1 MNVGNT
7 SVKLSNKNLVKYQ
20 KTTHKCSDR
29 CKVLNKNI
37 LSLKSCFV
45 LWLSSSSRQEMVSVL
60 ICKQVLFSIFN
71 SLDKFSEAIQASNH
85 PNKNKIDIK
94 TNSLIARDDIFSD
107 FSVEL
112 RTSFSFK
119 ITLVT

>member
-1 MNVGNT
+1 
-7 SVKLSNKNLVKYQ
+7 
-20 KTTHKCSDR
+20 
-29 CKVLNKNI
+29 
-37 LSLKSCFV
+37 
-45 LWLSSSSRQEMVSVL
+45 MVSVL
-60 ICKQVLFSIFN
+60 ICKRVLFFIFN

-94 TNSLIARDDIFSD
+94 TSSLIARDDIFSD

-119 ITLVT
+119 ITLVTEYFNTTFSAREQDYLMQNI